1 MNIIE
6 KLLKE
11 KSILDKK
18 IEKEKKNIN
27 KYVSYNNSHKYK
39 KILLAEQIK
48 IMQQYADILIERIE
62 EERKIEG

>member
-6 KLLKE
+6 KLIKE

>member
-6 KLLKE
+6 KLIKE

-27 KYVSYNNSHKYK
+27 KYVSYNDSHKYK